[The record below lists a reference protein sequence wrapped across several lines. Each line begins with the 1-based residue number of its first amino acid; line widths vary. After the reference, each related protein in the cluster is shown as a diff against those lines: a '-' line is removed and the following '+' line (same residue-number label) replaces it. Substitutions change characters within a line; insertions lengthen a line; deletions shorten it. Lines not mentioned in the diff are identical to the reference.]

1 MKVIVMGCGRVGEQL
16 SRLMAA
22 EGHEVTVIDL
32 DAEALARL
40 GSDFKGRRVKGVGF
54 DREVLIEAGIEN
66 TEAFVATSSSDNA
79 NIIAARIAR
88 QVFRV
93 PQVVARLYDP
103 RRAEIYRRLGLKTIS
118 STTWAAERIRELL
131 THAELDPL
139 VSFGSGE
146 VSLVSIEVPPQLVG
160 RQVRS
165 LSVPGA
171 ISVIAIAR
179 DGQAFIPLS
188 GAEFHAGDEIQ
199 ICVSASALDL
209 LKAMLGLGE
218 GE

>member
-1 MKVIVMGCGRVGEQL
+1 
-16 SRLMAA
+16 
-22 EGHEVTVIDL
+22 
-32 DAEALARL
+32 
-40 GSDFKGRRVKGVGF
+40 
-54 DREVLIEAGIEN
+54 
-66 TEAFVATSSSDNA
+66 
-79 NIIAARIAR
+79 
-88 QVFRV
+88 
-93 PQVVARLYDP
+93 
-103 RRAEIYRRLGLKTIS
+103 
-118 STTWAAERIRELL
+118 
-131 THAELDPL
+131 
-139 VSFGSGE
+139 

-171 ISVIAIAR
+171 INVIAIAR